1 MQLTKPILLHCLGP
15 RSCGKKTIARAVAG
29 EAEVPFVKVE
39 GGDAETLKRAFVV
52 AKARAPCVL
61 FVDGDPLIENVGIRM
76 QLKQVSGSQL
86 VRSINFLTEYMKKK
100 QLQTFD

>member
-1 MQLTKPILLHCLGP
+1 MQLVDNCMNLLLHYVGP

-76 QLKQVSGSQL
+76 QLKQVAACWATSISQSL
-86 VRSINFLTEYMKKK
+86 NE
-100 QLQTFD
+100 